1 MKSPGDKMNA
11 NHTWVE
17 RARDLAKTPDLTS
30 PHRERKKA
38 DALFAKLKNQIGLC
52 GLRLR
57 RLKFVH
63 EQFLLSRRLATS
75 VRKRITSHYT
85 QTEREE
91 IASAAGTLGVSPT
104 KFVFCFIR
112 AKRNPH
118 DQFSSWVRTLF
129 CLILPRPSIAGCY
142 SVDEWQ
148 KQLGGRHDLGA
159 GKRVKL
165 TGKKIKQEFGKFAVG
180 LEKPDSGQRPV
191 QQVRGSW
198 QSYWPRAK
206 TCAMATVSELVK
218 SAKPAT
224 LLCLLKIVCCEK
236 H

>member
-1 MKSPGDKMNA
+1 MNA

-112 AKRNPH
+112 AIRAKRNPH
-118 DQFSSWVRTLF
+118 DQFSMREVF
-129 CLILPRPSIAGCY
+129 AEAIAG
-142 SVDEWQ
+142 V
-148 KQLGGRHDLGA
+148 A
-159 GKRVKL
+159 GITEL
-165 TGKKIKQEFGKFAVG
+165 FICS
-180 LEKPDSGQRPV
+180 DSI
-191 QQVRGSW
+191 GS
-198 QSYWPRAK
+198 
-206 TCAMATVSELVK
+206 
-218 SAKPAT
+218 
-224 LLCLLKIVCCEK
+224 
-236 H
+236 